1 MADGRTLDRASMPQ
15 GTGAPARMEGMVP
28 GVRAGGFLFL
38 SAIRGRRVDGTISA
52 DPLEQARQC
61 FANLESVLAASGATL
76 AHVVKVTLY
85 LADLARRQE
94 FHAVWMEVYPAD
106 PPARI
111 AICVADANAA
121 PGGGAHYALDV
132 VALAP
137 EFD

>member
-1 MADGRTLDRASMPQ
+1 MAEAGALDRASMPL
-15 GTGAPARMEGMVP
+15 GEGAPERMKGMVP

-38 SAIRGRRVDGTISA
+38 SAIRGRRAEGGMSD

-61 FANLESVLAASGATL
+61 FANLEAVLGASGATL

-85 LADLARRQE
+85 LHDLEKRGA
-94 FHAVWMEVYPAD
+94 FHEAWMEVYPAD

-111 AICVADANAA
+111 AVCVADANAA
-121 PGGGAHYALDV
+121 PGGRAHFALDV

-137 EFD
+137 N